1 MATARMAPDDRRRQ
15 IVSAAR
21 AVMLRS
27 GLTGAS
33 LRDIAR
39 EAEVSIGTVTYHFRS
54 VNEILRAVVTTESR
68 GFYSDAVEKARAAE
82 DPRDGLRILMVPLF
96 EDTALMREHWKIWA
110 DYWGAVGRHP
120 EIAEAY
126 AQQIRVWENCCTEV
140 IEAGVAAGVFAEVP
154 ARETAVKFAAY
165 SDGIGIQLAQHVP
178 SLDSQRALDWMLEFA
193 GHLLG
198 CDLSA

>member
-1 MATARMAPDDRRRQ
+1 
-15 IVSAAR
+15 
-21 AVMLRS
+21 MLRS

-54 VNEILRAVVTTESR
+54 VNEILRAVVTTESQ
-68 GFYSDAVEKARAAE
+68 GFYSEAVEKALSAE
-82 DPRDGLRILMVPLF
+82 DPRDGLRILMMPLF
-96 EDTALMREHWKIWA
+96 EDTASMREHWKIWA
-110 DYWGAVGRHP
+110 DYWGVVGRHP

-140 IEAGVAAGVFAEVP
+140 IEAGVAARVFAEVP

-198 CDLSA
+198 CDLST

>member
-1 MATARMAPDDRRRQ
+1 MSPDRRRRQ

-54 VNEILRAVVTTESR
+54 VNEILREVVTTESR
-68 GFYSDAVEKARAAE
+68 GFYSGAVERARAAE
-82 DPRDGLRILMVPLF
+82 DPRDGLRILMEPLF
-96 EDTALMREHWKIWA
+96 EDTDSMREHWKIWA
-110 DYWGAVGRHP
+110 DYWGVVGRRP

-126 AQQIRVWENCCTEV
+126 AEQIRVWENCCTEV

-154 ARETAVKFAAY
+154 ARETAVRFAAY
-165 SDGIGIQLAQHVP
+165 SDGIGIQLAQNVP
-178 SLDSQRALDWMLEFA
+178 SLDSARALAWMLEFA
-193 GHLLG
+193 ELLLG
-198 CDLSA
+198 CDFSAAR